1 MQFQIKYGLRANI
14 DKIADVNKIEGCW
27 YICTDTFEV
36 FVCLKNNDGNLV
48 LERIQASSS
57 FDEEIIDLKQ
67 RVSALESSTKEIQ
80 VNTLFDLPETGQVG
94 IVYIVVKENAAY
106 RWDAEG
112 SNFICIGRDWNEIQ
126 CINGGDASS
135 TFSK

>member
-1 MQFQIKYGLRANI
+1 MQFQIKYGLRENI
-14 DKIADVNKIEGCW
+14 DKISDANKIEGCW
-27 YICTDTFEV
+27 YICTDTLEV
-36 FVCLKNNDGNLV
+36 FVCIGNELQ
-48 LERIQASSS
+48 LIKAASS
-57 FDEEIIDLKQ
+57 FDDDIIDLRE
-67 RVSALESSTKEIQ
+67 RVAALESSTKE
-80 VNTLFDLPETGQVG
+80 VHVSTLFDLPEIGQVG

-112 SNFICIGRDWNEIQ
+112 GNFICIGRDWKEIQ

>member
-14 DKIADVNKIEGCW
+14 DNIADVNKIEGCW
-27 YICTDTFEV
+27 YICTDTLEV
-36 FVCLKNNDGNLV
+36 FVCLRDSDNNLV

-57 FDEEIIDLKQ
+57 FDEDIIDLKQ
-67 RVSALESSTKEIQ
+67 RVTALESSAKEVQ
-80 VNTLFDLPETGQVG
+80 VSTLFDLPQIGQVG

-112 SNFICIGRDWNEIQ
+112 GNFICIGRDWNEIQ